1 MEDMRKRFALYG
13 LGFFMGLLLV
23 FFFLG
28 GKRASCNW
36 MPNDRILNIIRQKK
50 ILFSEDVH
58 QSLQD
63 TKTDSTQLMQILM
76 RGDVDFDRSQV
87 KNDPCRLYWI
97 QGLGEQSTMLIS
109 VEVCD
114 SIATVNSFEKNS
126 ATE

>member
-1 MEDMRKRFALYG
+1 MDDMRKRFALYG

-50 ILFSEDVH
+50 ILFSEDVN
-58 QSLQD
+58 QSLRD
-63 TKTDSTQLMQILM
+63 TKTDSTQLMQILL
-76 RGDVDFDRSQV
+76 RGDVDFGRSQV

-97 QGLGEQSTMLIS
+97 QGDGEQSTMLIS

-126 ATE
+126 APE